1 VRRRILG
8 AGHPTAG
15 PALSN
20 NLLWGGQ
27 DRIVSVRVAESAG
40 SQLGWPLH
48 LVEDAGHAPHIE
60 QPAAFLATLTDAL
73 ARLPR

>member
-1 VRRRILG
+1 
-8 AGHPTAG
+8 
-15 PALSN
+15 
-20 NLLWGGQ
+20 LLWGGQ

-60 QPAAFLATLTDAL
+60 QPAAFLATPTDAL